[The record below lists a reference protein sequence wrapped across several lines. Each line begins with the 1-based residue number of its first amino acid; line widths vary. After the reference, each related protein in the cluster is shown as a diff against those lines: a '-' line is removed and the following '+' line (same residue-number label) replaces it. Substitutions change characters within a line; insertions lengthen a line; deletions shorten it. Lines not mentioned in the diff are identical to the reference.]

1 MGKVL
6 LLIATVA
13 GIAGVGTAGYII
25 YRVRVFSRAVFG
37 TPDLIE
43 GFRRQEE
50 LYEETPKSVSGM
62 TQLELP
68 RILRDFPEFHW
79 SEWKQRCENQ
89 LREYLLAIE
98 RRSSAGQS
106 GFSNP
111 LREQLRLRIE
121 DMKARG
127 LWESFGDLRIHQ
139 TEIMRYEKAAGLCR
153 ILVQSA
159 VEYRHAQHREG
170 QEAAAARTKEQ
181 HRYRM
186 ELVYIQDLQKVS
198 RNSSVRSAGIHC
210 PNCGAPITGLGER
223 HCTYCGGAIEPFSV
237 RVWSLHRIEKEA

>member
-1 MGKVL
+1 MSGVL
-6 LLIATVA
+6 LFVAIAV
-13 GIAGVGTAGYII
+13 GIAGIGTAGYIV
-25 YRVRVFSRAVFG
+25 YRIRVFSRAVFG

-50 LYEETPKSVSGM
+50 LYESTPKSVSGM

-79 SEWKQRCENQ
+79 PEWRQRCENR
-89 LREYLLAIE
+89 LKEYLRAVE
-98 RRSSAGQS
+98 RRSGGRQS
-106 GFSNP
+106 GFSGP
-111 LREQLRLRIE
+111 LQEQLRLRIE

-127 LWESFGDLRIHQ
+127 LRESFGDIRIHQ

-159 VEYRHAQHREG
+159 VEYRHALHREG
-170 QEAAAARTKEQ
+170 EEEAPPRAKEQ

-198 RNSSVRSAGIHC
+198 RNSSIRGAGMHC
-210 PNCGAPITGLGER
+210 PNCGAPVTGLGER
-223 HCTYCGGAIEPFSV
+223 HCAYCGGAIEPFSV
-237 RVWSLHRIEKEA
+237 RVWSLHRIEEEA